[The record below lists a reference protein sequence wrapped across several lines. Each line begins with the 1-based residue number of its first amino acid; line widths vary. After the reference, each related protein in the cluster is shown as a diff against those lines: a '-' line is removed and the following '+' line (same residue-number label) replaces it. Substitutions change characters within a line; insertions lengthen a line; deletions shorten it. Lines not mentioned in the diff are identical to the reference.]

1 MSNHEISFNA
11 DLSEPPRTR
20 ADFHLQHYAG
30 DDLDYD
36 TGLSKCS
43 VIEDIEAVL
52 RKIEHWHQG
61 SIAKFKIMCRD
72 GKGFWHRVRRDGKTV
87 SLLALQQTDSAR
99 SLQEVV
105 YQRELIGREVRPIQK
120 RKLCS
125 LHDGSIV
132 DLAHSPGEYCDRCV
146 GDRVHK

>member
-1 MSNHEISFNA
+1 M
-11 DLSEPPRTR
+11 DPLGEPALFPFPT
-20 ADFHLQHYAG
+20 
-30 DDLDYD
+30 
-36 TGLSKCS
+36 T
-43 VIEDIEAVL
+43 
-52 RKIEHWHQG
+52 
-61 SIAKFKIMCRD
+61 AKWD

-132 DLAHSPGEYCDRCV
+132 DLAHSPGEYGDRCV